1 MEQLVLDLES
11 TIYGK
16 FSGVTTAPQPCYE
29 DEKVE
34 GEPSK
39 KSSVY
44 LQKACLGRNI
54 CYIVS
59 AVVAQEGRVLMM
71 REAKSSCRGRW
82 YLPAGRVE
90 RNESFEEAVIREV
103 LEETGLHFKPTSIIY
118 IDSQGTNW
126 FRFTFSGAI
135 TSGKLKTLQ
144 EQDSESM
151 EAGWFSPEEIFHSLS
166 LRGQDIYPLIRGGL
180 KWYESRMEKSI
191 CKLRPVGSPHSHVIV
206 RVVVVKRSEEDGKKL
221 FCILSNNF
229 SGSNSF
235 PYFPYKVT
243 DISCSPN
250 VTSVID
256 KLMTDISCKISY
268 KLHGYLKIEHTGK
281 PHGVADGLCLTLL
294 VEVFVPLQGG
304 INNQKY
310 KLLEVEEID
319 LRDKIWD
326 LIDVGGCVT
335 LEEH

>member
-1 MEQLVLDLES
+1 MEQVVIDLEN

-16 FSGVTTAPQPCYE
+16 FSGLTTAPQFCYTSE
-29 DEKVE
+29 EVE
-34 GEPSK
+34 REPSR
-39 KSSVY
+39 KSSVD
-44 LQKACLGRNI
+44 LQKASLGRTI

-59 AVVAQEGRVLMM
+59 AVVVQEGRVLMM

-126 FRFTFSGAI
+126 FRFTFAGAI

-144 EQDSESM
+144 EEDSESM
-151 EAGWFSPEEIFHSLS
+151 EAGWFSPEEIFHTLI
-166 LRGQDIYPLIRGGL
+166 LRCQDIYPLIRSGL
-180 KWYESRMEKSI
+180 KWYESRMERSI
-191 CKLRPVGSPHSHVIV
+191 CKLRPIGSPHSHVIV
-206 RVVVVKRSEEDGKKL
+206 RVVVVKRSEEDGKRL
-221 FCILSNNF
+221 FCILSNKL

-235 PYFPYKVT
+235 PYFPYEVT
-243 DISCSPN
+243 DISCSSN

-268 KLHGYLKIEHTGK
+268 KLRGYLKIEHTGK

-304 INNQKY
+304 ITNQKY
-310 KLLEVEEID
+310 KLFEVEEID

-326 LIDVGGCVT
+326 LIDVGACVA
-335 LEEH
+335 LKEH